1 MSHAKFGSKGR
12 ALFACTCVKKKPP
25 LREINL
31 SWGMGTSIGDDD
43 RYGDVYL
50 GFQLPTL
57 KRQRFRVIAKIPR
70 YKCYSQLSL
79 RQTLLEHTYQ

>member
-1 MSHAKFGSKGR
+1 
-12 ALFACTCVKKKPP
+12 
-25 LREINL
+25 
-31 SWGMGTSIGDDD
+31 MGTSIGDHD